1 MKRRE
6 RIHVRVRGGRRELR
20 VDGTLASRYEPGQV
34 ATGSV
39 WDAIAAPLLA
49 LPPHRRR
56 AVLILGL
63 GGGSVA
69 RLIRAL
75 APDAQIVGVEFDP
88 GVVRAARRHFGL
100 DRLRIEVVIGDALSV
115 LARERRRFD
124 AVIEDVF
131 VGVTQR
137 LRKPEG
143 FPDPGLPLA
152 WKRVRSGG
160 VLISNTI
167 HEGAQI
173 ARVLSRLDAP
183 AVVAVHVAG
192 YHNRILAAGPSSLRA
207 AELRGRL
214 AASSIFATA
223 LPELSLRTVKSIQ

>member
-1 MKRRE
+1 MRRRG
-6 RIHVRVRGGRRELR
+6 RIHVRVRGGHRELR

-49 LPPHRRR
+49 LPAQRRR
-56 AVLILGL
+56 SVLILGL

-75 APDAQIVGVEFDP
+75 APDAHIVGVEFDA

-100 DRLRIEVVIGDALSV
+100 DRLGVEVVIGDALGV

-137 LRKPEG
+137 LRKPDG
-143 FPDPGLPLA
+143 FPEPGLPLA
-152 WKRVRSGG
+152 WRRVRPGG

-167 HEGAQI
+167 HEGAQV
-173 ARVLSRLDAP
+173 ARVLRRLDAP
-183 AVVAVHVAG
+183 AVVAVHVAD
-192 YHNRILAAGPSSLRA
+192 YHNRILAAGPLSLRA
-207 AELRGRL
+207 PHLRKCL
-214 AASSIFATA
+214 AASQIFDTA
-223 LPELSLRTVKSIQ
+223 LPSLTLRTIL